1 MIITSLSMRQIF
13 DSRGEPTIEITAA
26 YDGISARASVPSG
39 KSRGRSEVSVFSISE
54 AYNALSR
61 ISKYVVGHQFDS
73 VRALDER
80 MNAADDT
87 PDKSK
92 LGGNVMLGVSMA
104 VSRIFAQHSGSPH
117 WSAMRS
123 EFFPEVKDGK
133 NPIIFSN
140 LINGGVHAKS
150 NLEIQEYMAVIRTEN
165 SYEESISRLIAL
177 YKHLGES
184 LARAKGSS
192 GRSPI
197 GDEGGY
203 AFDFRDN
210 FEPIEFLGEH
220 IRGDGMSGFCSI
232 GLDVAASSFFE
243 EGRYVFDGIARSGE
257 ELLNIYAEYFKK
269 EKLLCTIEDPFA
281 ESDPEMFFTLS
292 RAIGS
297 KWVVGDDL
305 TVTKPSLIKK
315 YGEARY
321 INGVIIKPNQIGTVS
336 ESCDAIRAA
345 RAHGMKVIVS
355 HRSGETEDPFI
366 IELAKAAAADAVKIG
381 APTKERM
388 VKFNELIRL
397 YGSS

>member
-13 DSRGEPTIEITAA
+13 DSRGEPTIEITATC
-26 YDGISARASVPSG
+26 DGISARASVPSG
-39 KSRGRSEVSVFSISE
+39 KSRGRSEVSVFSIAE
-54 AYNALSR
+54 AYNALPR
-61 ISKYVVGHQFDS
+61 VSKYIIGYQFDS
-73 VRALDER
+73 VRAVDER
-80 MNAADDT
+80 MNAADGT
-87 PDKSK
+87 SDKSK

-104 VSRIFAQHSGSPH
+104 VSRLFAEHSGNSH
-117 WSAMRS
+117 WSTMRG
-123 EFFPEVKDGK
+123 EFFPETKDGK

-140 LINGGVHAKS
+140 LINGGAHAKN

-165 SYEESISRLIAL
+165 SYEESISRLITL
-177 YKHLGES
+177 YRHLGES

-192 GRSPI
+192 GRAPI

-210 FEPIEFLGEH
+210 FEPIEFLSEH
-220 IRGDGMSGFCSI
+220 IQGDGMSGFCSI
-232 GLDVAASSFFE
+232 GIDVAASSFFE
-243 EGRYVFDGIARSGE
+243 EGKYVFDGIARSGE

-281 ESDPEMFFTLS
+281 ESDPEMFSALS
-292 RAIGS
+292 RVIDS

-305 TVTKPSLIKK
+305 TVTNPLFIKK
-315 YGEARY
+315 YGEARS

-336 ESCDAIRAA
+336 EACDAIRAA
-345 RAHGMKVIVS
+345 RAHGMKVIIS